1 MRGGPKPYCCALKKD
16 GTPCQQKASLTS
28 QFCASHDPE
37 ARTRL
42 RIAGLKGAMSRAEKH
57 RKLREAPLPP
67 GSIPLELPHRS
78 PPAEP
83 VADPVNASCTSDM
96 ALTAEEIGPIS
107 TPDEV
112 NALLGRITHEV
123 LTGRL
128 DSRRAQAARLA
139 CRSLLDSLAKR
150 PRRAASDLTDADVLT
165 AMAYHVGKQ
174 HGLTLEQTLEALQ
187 TAGKVTT
194 S

>member
-1 MRGGPKPYCCALKKD
+1 
-16 GTPCQQKASLTS
+16 
-28 QFCASHDPE
+28 
-37 ARTRL
+37 
-42 RIAGLKGAMSRAEKH
+42 
-57 RKLREAPLPP
+57 
-67 GSIPLELPHRS
+67 
-78 PPAEP
+78 
-83 VADPVNASCTSDM
+83 M